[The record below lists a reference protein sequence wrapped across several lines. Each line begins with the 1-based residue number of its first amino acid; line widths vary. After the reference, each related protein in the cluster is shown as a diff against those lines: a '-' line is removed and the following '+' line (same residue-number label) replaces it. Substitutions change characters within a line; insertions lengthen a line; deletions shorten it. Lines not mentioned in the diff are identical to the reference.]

1 MAINQAELQDLL
13 TEYRNQNWRGIQ
25 TPEWQQKI
33 VAGMVQKEDGE
44 PTVLK
49 RIAQHWHLPS
59 DPLILDIG
67 SGVGNFVVACRE
79 RGLRAFGVE
88 PDRIGTGSSLTSL
101 QIAGKRLDTGV
112 FTAAVGEQLPFR
124 DGTFDLV
131 VLDQVIEHVT
141 DQRKVLGEA
150 LRVVKPA
157 GVIYVACPNYLCF
170 YEPHYKVWFLPL
182 MPKFL
187 GAWYLRR
194 RGRDPVL
201 LEQLNYTTNWR
212 LRKALRELRVENVID
227 LNSEDLRIRYR
238 HGDFSGKKGTAIR
251 WLLRNRALSSAVRW
265 AGLQYIRLTES
276 GSEML
281 LFPGPRT

>member
-1 MAINQAELQDLL
+1 MFA
-13 TEYRNQNWRGIQ
+13 
-25 TPEWQQKI
+25 
-33 VAGMVQKEDGE
+33 
-44 PTVLK
+44 
-49 RIAQHWHLPS
+49 
-59 DPLILDIG
+59 
-67 SGVGNFVVACRE
+67 
-79 RGLRAFGVE
+79 
-88 PDRIGTGSSLTSL
+88 
-101 QIAGKRLDTGV
+101 
-112 FTAAVGEQLPFR
+112 AAVGEQLPFR

-150 LRVVKPA
+150 LRVVKPDGA
-157 GVIYVACPNYLCF
+157 IYVACPNYLCF

-187 GAWYLRR
+187 GVWYLRR

-212 LRKALRELRVENVID
+212 LRKALRKLRVENVID

-238 HGDFSGKKGTAIR
+238 HGDFSGKKGTVIR
-251 WLLRNRALSSAVRW
+251 WLLRNRAFIMAVQW
-265 AGLQYIRLTES
+265 AGLQYIRLTER

-281 LFPGPRT
+281 ISGCLRT